1 MSFKRLEDDLNIIK
15 NITGSADNNYG
26 LSEEQMKSKFDEG
39 SLKIQTHI
47 NEHIKELESQDAAK
61 SIGYA
66 GALGGDSHTVAEA
79 LDKLE
84 QSGIGNI
91 PPSNTIT
98 TDKIVNNAVTQE
110 KLSESLNNRL
120 DYLYSNLSKI
130 LIQNGAQGEIEGSED
145 LLLFGLNGELEE
157 VYNLKE
163 EKTEKWLNNYGN
175 PEDNQTFTHTIVD
188 AESTLNTN
196 DVYNVTDEFTVH
208 NTKLAE
214 IKNAVLNLTNDSTL
228 VTNTSYETVE
238 VFVAYLEENY
248 YAVATW
254 GWQDWDSDR
263 PHSKLFVIKYNEDS
277 HEVTIVHEK
286 AISRNYESG
295 SYFQCINGIAYWYTV
310 RFGGDNDLYYVHR
323 LTKDGIDSSGLSYGY
338 RYVGFAN
345 GEAIYVD
352 EQSSSSE
359 YVCKTTFNG
368 SHSELFTSKGS
379 YVYPLSGYWAL
390 IRLDTKYML
399 YNIESGLSK
408 NITETEFYTY
418 ADKIVRSQTLDS
430 FYLDGYRYTIDD
442 IGNIVK
448 HEFIENYVSGKYT
461 YKISD
466 NEEFI
471 YSGNK
476 NGAVYKIVRREGQN
490 SVCTKMFDTSKIVEQ
505 IQAENPTANPEWF
518 TFNPN
523 SNTIMFGI
531 DFGRTVNALVR
542 AAKLEKGTIK
552 LATPI
557 TNMLKGAAKISRE
570 QKCTIPANQVKQI
583 FIKPETEGN
592 TYNSINLIVYL
603 DRALAEGDE
612 LKVEVLDSTGAKTE
626 VAMLDSSSATTKYY
640 NHSYGAATAD
650 IEVIT
655 TLKAGAT
662 EIKATQILGGVDNAI

>member
-61 SIGYA
+61 SIGY
-66 GALGGDSHTVAEA
+66 GGTLGGDSHTVAEA

-98 TDKIVNNAVTQE
+98 TEKIVNNAVTQE

-145 LLLFGLNGELEE
+145 LLLFGLNGELEK

-163 EKTEKWLNNYGN
+163 EKTEKWLDNYGN
-175 PEDNQTFTHTIVD
+175 PEDNQTFTHTILD

-228 VTNTSYETVE
+228 VKNSSYETVE
-238 VFVAYLEENY
+238 VFPMYLEENY

-254 GWQDWDSDR
+254 GWQDYDEDKY
-263 PHSKLFVIKYNEDS
+263 HSKLFVIKYNEDS
-277 HEVTIVHEK
+277 KEISIIHEL
-286 AISRNYESG
+286 AIARQCDG
-295 SYFQCINGIAYWYTV
+295 SARFQYINGIAYWDTV
-310 RFGGDNDLYYVHR
+310 RFGTDDDLYYVRR
-323 LTKDGIDSSGLSYGY
+323 LTKNGIDSTGLHTDF
-338 RYVGFAN
+338 RYAGFAN
-345 GEAIYVD
+345 GDALYVD
-352 EQSSSSE
+352 DESSSTESI
-359 YVCKTTFNG
+359 CRSNFNG
-368 SHSELFTSKGS
+368 TYSTLFTGS
-379 YVYPLSGYWAL
+379 NCYVEGLTGYWAAM
-390 IRLDTKYML
+390 RVGDTYSL
-399 YNIESGLSK
+399 YNVESRISK
-408 NITETEFYTY
+408 RITSDEYSLYTN
-418 ADKIVRSQTLDS
+418 AVRSQTLDT

-442 IGNIVK
+442 IGTITK
-448 HEFIENYVSGKYT
+448 HEFIENYVKGLYT
-461 YKISD
+461 YKISE
-466 NEEFI
+466 NEELI

-476 NGAVYKIVRREGQN
+476 NGSVYKIVRRENKN
-490 SVCTKMFDTSKIVEQ
+490 SICVKLFDIISIAEQ
-505 IQAENPTANPEWF
+505 IQAENPAANPDHF

-523 SNTIMFGI
+523 ANTLMFGI
-531 DFGRTVNALVR
+531 DFGRAVNALVR
-542 AAKLEKGTIK
+542 ACKLEKGTIK

-557 TNMLKGAAKISRE
+557 TNTLNGVTKISRE

-603 DRALAEGDE
+603 DRELAEGDE

-626 VAMLDSSSATTKYY
+626 VAMLNSSSATTKYY